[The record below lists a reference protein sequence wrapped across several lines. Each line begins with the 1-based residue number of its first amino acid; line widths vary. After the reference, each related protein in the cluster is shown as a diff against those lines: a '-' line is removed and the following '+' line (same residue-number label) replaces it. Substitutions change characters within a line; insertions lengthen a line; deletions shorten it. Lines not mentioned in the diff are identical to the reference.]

1 MNRFVVE
8 QGGAGR
14 VTSLRW
20 DVHRENP
27 PNALW
32 GSNGVAFGPDG
43 RLHVAQYL
51 AGQISAVDVESGE
64 VEVVVPL
71 DGPVRSPDD
80 LAFGADG
87 SMYITDLNPGLVWR
101 RTPAGEFSVVAEG
114 LRCPNGITCVGD
126 RLFVNE
132 MYQDGRVFELFPAGG
147 APVVLTDGLAMG
159 NAMQLGP
166 DGLLYYPHM
175 MTGEVWRISPEGGT
189 PELVAEQ
196 VHQPVAVRFDR
207 GGELVV
213 VSRGVEGIV
222 TRFDRAGSRS
232 TTTTGIAGM
241 DNAAFDAENRMLVS
255 SFASGGLTRIE
266 LDEKPRP
273 VVPRGFSGPFD
284 VTADERGR
292 WFATDHFRLGTATG
306 ELGGEAG
313 GMLMSELG
321 GFAHGVVADGGLLHL
336 TSQFGD
342 VRTYDPAERAA
353 RVRATGLAE
362 PGGIAVDPG
371 GALVVAETGAGRV
384 SSIDRDDVVTVLAE
398 GLDGP
403 VDVAIDAAGDCY
415 VSDQRAGQV
424 LRISENGGEVVA
436 DGLAEPQGI
445 TWHDGELFVVEA
457 ARRRLL
463 AISPDTGERRVDA
476 EDLPVGPPPGSTPA
490 ERVPVTAPG
499 IPGQP
504 RAFAGITAT
513 PDGSLLLAAGGEGTV
528 LRLTR
533 PR

>member
-1 MNRFVVE
+1 MNRFVAQQVSR
-8 QGGAGR
+8 Q
-14 VTSLRW
+14 VTGIRW
-20 DVHRENP
+20 EIQRENP

-101 RTPAGEFSVVAEG
+101 RTPAGEFSVVADG

-132 MYQDGRVFELFPAGG
+132 MYRDGRVFELFPDGG

-222 TRFDRAGSRS
+222 TRFDGAGARS
-232 TTTTGIAGM
+232 ITTTGIAGM

-273 VVPRGFSGPFD
+273 IVARGFSGPFD
-284 VTADERGR
+284 VTADEKGR
-292 WFATDHFRLGTATG
+292 WYATDHFRLGTATG

-313 GMLMSELG
+313 GPLLSELG

-342 VRTYDPAERAA
+342 VRTYDPAEGAA
-353 RVRATGLAE
+353 RVRASGLAGA
-362 PGGIAVDPG
+362 GGIAVDAD
-371 GALVVAETGAGRV
+371 GALVVAEPGGGRV
-384 SSIDRDDVVTVLAE
+384 LSIDRDDVVTALAE
-398 GLDGP
+398 GLDAP
-403 VDVAIDAAGDCY
+403 ADVAIDGAGECY
-415 VSDQRAGQV
+415 VSDQGAGQV
-424 LRISENGGEVVA
+424 LRISA
-436 DGLAEPQGI
+436 DGAEIVAGGIARPQGL

-457 ARRRLL
+457 GRRRLL
-463 AISPDTGERRVDA
+463 AISPATGEHRVEA
-476 EDLPVGPPPGSTPA
+476 EDLPVGPPPGSAPA
-490 ERVPVTAPG
+490 EPEPVTAPG

-504 RAFAGITAT
+504 RAFAGITTA
-513 PDGSLLLAAGGEGTV
+513 PDGSLLLAAGGEGTI

-533 PR
+533 A